1 MVLDEKSRALFFIKE
16 AMSECIATPGGV
28 WEEMHRLMEDVMA

>member
-1 MVLDEKSRALFFIKE
+1 MQSALYKKE

-28 WEEMHRLMEDVMA
+28 WEEMHGLMEDVMV